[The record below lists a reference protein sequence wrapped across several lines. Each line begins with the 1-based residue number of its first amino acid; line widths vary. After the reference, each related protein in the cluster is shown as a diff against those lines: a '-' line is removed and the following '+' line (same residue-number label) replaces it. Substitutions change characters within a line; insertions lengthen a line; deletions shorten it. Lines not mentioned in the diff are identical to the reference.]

1 MNVEI
6 ISVGTELLLGDI
18 LNTNAQ
24 YISKELA
31 AIGINV
37 YRQMTLGDNI
47 DRLVRSFEMAFE
59 RADVVLTTG
68 GLGPTG
74 DDITK
79 EAAAKYFCQDMVLDQ
94 ESWTVIE
101 DMCARYN
108 GGKDRIPKNNIKQA
122 MFPKNADII
131 PNPNGTAPGAVFKKD
146 GKRIIV
152 MPGPPREM
160 KAMFKNSV
168 LPLLMDENSDI
179 FRSKYIRFFGI
190 GESGLEMK
198 LMDILNSQT
207 NPTVALYAKEGE
219 VLVRVTARAKDE
231 QECMHLID
239 AKIEEIKA
247 VSGKYIYLIGDDS
260 ISESQSEMEKV
271 VAGLL
276 QEKNKTIAVA
286 ESCTGGLV
294 ASYLVSNPGISD
306 CFMEACVTYTN
317 NAKMRRLGVKEE
329 TLEEFGAVSHQTAVE
344 MAMGIASTSNA
355 DIGLS
360 TTGIA
365 GPEGGSDEK
374 PVGLVYIG
382 LYYNGK
388 VTSIKKVFT
397 GDRRKIRERAARTA
411 LNQVRCLLV
420 EE

>member
-79 EAAAKYFCQDMVLDQ
+79 EAAAKYFGQDMVLDQ

-152 MPGPPREM
+152 MPGHPREM

-276 QEKNKTIAVA
+276 HEKNKTIAVA

-294 ASYLVSNPGISD
+294 ASYLVSNSGISD

-365 GPEGGSDEK
+365 GPDGGSDEK

>member
-79 EAAAKYFCQDMVLDQ
+79 EAAAKYFDQDMVLDQ
-94 ESWTVIE
+94 ESWAIIE

-168 LPLLMDENSDI
+168 LPLLMDENPNV